1 MSQPAL
7 LPCPALPTLKPSLPE
22 DCPIAP
28 RPPSLPHLPYSRQMC
43 CIFSSFKKR
52 KEENENEKKH
62 CRRDCP
68 ERKSNPGFITCL
80 IISCQQWQLKAENRQ
95 PGARGF
101 YATVFLVWAEA

>member
-52 KEENENEKKH
+52 KEENENEKPSLTLH
-62 CRRDCP
+62 HFQQSLLSVSP
-68 ERKSNPGFITCL
+68 PPHPNAFITKL
-80 IISCQQWQLKAENRQ
+80 
-95 PGARGF
+95 P
-101 YATVFLVWAEA
+101 